1 MTRLVLV
8 VGFAFSA
15 GAASGFPGL
24 TKSSSPSARPAE
36 LPGYATVST
45 AKTIAEPTADVTGTG
60 TGATG
65 YLGLTVE
72 PDAAGRPVVDTIQ
85 PGSPAQ
91 AAGIRHGDLITQVGE
106 RAVSTPLSF
115 REWIQS
121 YAPGESVKLGLLR
134 DGKPTTVTAHLAATS
149 RPKKLGSGPPP
160 FLGLQLAEVREGD
173 GVKVQSVAKGS
184 PAEAARLKPGDWI
197 LRVNREEI
205 NRPGR
210 LIDVLQ
216 GKKPGDEII
225 FTVVQDKKEVELKAT
240 LSAPERPQGKVGFGG
255 GGFGGRGGGAPPSL
269 FKEKTLKVA
278 IIGIEFSDTR
288 HNAKVTPEELEHLLL
303 SRGKFTG
310 KNATGDSVVGSLN
323 DYLHEVSADHFQL
336 EGNAFP
342 WVAVDKK
349 RGDYVQ
355 GSGTSYRTAVL
366 TDALTKLTAGDK
378 KDVLKDYKGI
388 IFVYAGTRSAPNRGS
403 VYYPHAGTIRY
414 QGREFR
420 YMLVPEGGSSLVAL
434 NGLVKEAG
442 LMLGLPDL
450 AARSE
455 NIGSEGLGPWC
466 AMSDPNRSGKPQH
479 YSAWCKAKLGWLKPA
494 VIDPTV
500 KQKLVLGPVEESPNE
515 CFKVLVRPDGS
526 EYFLLENRAK
536 KGFDAD
542 LPAEGLLIWR
552 VVNDRPVLEESH
564 GVEGP
569 TGPTV
574 HLSAV
579 PYPSPANNAFTPETI
594 PSSRSPHGGGLPVHI
609 TNIKRLPDGRV
620 SFLVGYEYD

>member
-1 MTRLVLV
+1 LTRLLLAAACLAT
-8 VGFAFSA
+8 GI
-15 GAASGFPGL
+15 GAAAAFPKL
-24 TKSSSPSARPAE
+24 TGARPPAD
-36 LPGYATVST
+36 PSGYATAAT
-45 AKTIAEPTADVTGTG
+45 ARTVADPPTDASG

-72 PDAAGRPVVDTIQ
+72 RDQAGRPVVDTVQ
-85 PGSPAQ
+85 PGSPAR
-91 AAGIRHGDLITQVGE
+91 AAGVRNGDVVTHVGE
-106 RAVSTPLSF
+106 RAVGTPLAF

-121 YAPGESVKLGLLR
+121 YPPGESVRLGLLR
-134 DGKPTTVTAHLAATS
+134 DGKPVAVTAQLTATS
-149 RPKKLGSGPPP
+149 RPKKLGAGLVPY
-160 FLGLQLAEVREGD
+160 LGLQLDEVKEGD
-173 GVKVQSVAKGS
+173 GVKVRAVAKGS

-210 LIDVLQ
+210 LLDVLQ
-216 GKKPGDEII
+216 GKRPGDEIT

-240 LSAPERPQGKVGFGG
+240 LAAPERPQGK
-255 GGFGGRGGGAPPSL
+255 GGFGGRGGGPPPSL
-269 FKEKTLKVA
+269 YKDKVLKVA
-278 IIGIEFSDTR
+278 VIGIEFADTK
-288 HNAKVTPEELEHLLL
+288 HNAKVTPEELERLFL
-303 SRGKFTG
+303 SRGKHTG
-310 KNATGDSVVGSLN
+310 KNATGDSVSGSLN
-323 DYLHEVSADHFQL
+323 DYLYEVSAGQLQL
-336 EGNAFP
+336 EGKAMP

-355 GSGTSYRTAVL
+355 GSGTSNRTAVL
-366 TDALTKLTAGDK
+366 IDALTKLTAGDK
-378 KDVLKDYKGI
+378 KDALKDYKGLV
-388 IFVYAGTRSAPNRGS
+388 FVYAGARSAPNRGS
-403 VYYPHAGTIRY
+403 VYYPHAGPLRH
-414 QGREFR
+414 QGQEFR
-420 YMLVPEGGSSLVAL
+420 YMLVPEGGSSLVSL

-450 AARSE
+450 AARTE

-466 AMSDPNRSGKPQH
+466 AMSDPNRSGKAQH

-500 KQKLVLGPVEESPNE
+500 KQKLVLSPVEDSPKE

-526 EYFLLENRAK
+526 EYFLLENRARR
-536 KGFDAD
+536 GFDAD
-542 LPAEGLLIWR
+542 LPGEGLLIWR

-579 PYPSPANNAFTPETI
+579 PYPSPANTAFTPDTI
-594 PSSRSPHGGGLPVHI
+594 PSSRSQRGGGLPVHI
-609 TNIKRLPDGRV
+609 TNIRRLPDGRV
-620 SFLVGYEYD
+620 SFWIGYEYD